1 MARETMQAFSG
12 VANAVNDVIVSNQQ
26 IPLNLKQ
33 QLDGIQQIVQAMGV
47 INQGAKETAAGL
59 TQTKVGTE
67 QLNHAASVLKE
78 MA

>member
-33 QLDGIQQIVQAMGV
+33 QLDDIQQIVQAMGV